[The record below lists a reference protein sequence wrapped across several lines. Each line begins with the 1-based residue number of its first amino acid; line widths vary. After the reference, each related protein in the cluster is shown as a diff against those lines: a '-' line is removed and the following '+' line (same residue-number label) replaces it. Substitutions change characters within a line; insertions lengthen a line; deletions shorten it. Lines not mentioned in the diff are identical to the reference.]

1 LARLPLT
8 AVDWAGW
15 AFFGFMATV
24 VLTVIMVGAQLMGLS
39 RLDFT
44 LVLGTVFVED
54 PDRARLA
61 GFFLHLAAGQFF
73 AFLYAAGFALLGT
86 ASLLL
91 GALFG
96 LLHGIA
102 ALVLIVPLLPTVHP
116 RMASDRTGPDF
127 EVGLEPPGP
136 MALNYGRL
144 TPLVAMAAHLAYG
157 AVLGGF
163 LRPS

>member
-1 LARLPLT
+1 MTR
-8 AVDWAGW
+8 VDWAGW

-24 VLTVIMVGAQLMGLS
+24 VLTVIMVGSQLLGLS

-61 GFFLHLAAGQFF
+61 GFFLHLAAGQVF
-73 AFLYAAGFALLGT
+73 AFLYTAAFALLGT
-86 ASLLL
+86 SSLLL

-96 LLHGIA
+96 LVHGIA

-116 RMASDRTGPDF
+116 RMASERTGPDF

-136 MALNYGRL
+136 YALNYGRL
-144 TPLVAMAAHLAYG
+144 TPLVTMVAHVAYG
-157 AVLGGF
+157 ALLGAF
-163 LRPS
+163 LQPG

>member
-1 LARLPLT
+1 
-8 AVDWAGW
+8 VDWAGW
-15 AFFGFMATV
+15 AFFGFMATI
-24 VLTVIMVGAQLMGLS
+24 VLTVIMVGAQLVGLS

-61 GFFLHLAAGQFF
+61 GFFLHLAAGLAF
-73 AFLYAAGFALLGT
+73 AFLYAAAFALLGT
-86 ASLLL
+86 SSLLV
-91 GALFG
+91 GAVFG
-96 LLHGIA
+96 LVHGIA

-127 EVGLEPPGP
+127 EVGLEPPGHL
-136 MALNYGRL
+136 ALNYGRL
-144 TPLVAMAAHLAYG
+144 TPLVTMVAHVAYG